1 MPTKIGT
8 MSINIH
14 VNFTNYGSALQTW
27 ALHRAIERAGDSMGT
42 ELQPVLV
49 DYCPDC
55 LAGKDVRNPLSF
67 MWDTD
72 EVSQRNCRLSLPA
85 IAVNA
90 DKFDDFYTNRLNRS
104 RGAYTSENFEKITAV
119 DGISRFVCGSDTIF
133 CPDEFDGFERGYYA
147 DYDCM
152 RGRSVAYAPS
162 FGDPHFSEGD
172 YDVLDQRLF
181 NFLAIGLRENLMLPY
196 VKGHT
201 DVPARRVVDPTLL
214 LDADD
219 YAPIVAPRQQEG
231 GYVLLYSRRHN
242 PEMTEYAERLAGQ
255 NGWDVVEISLRAENA
270 SRHRMA
276 YDAGVEEF
284 LSLVKHARFLVT
296 NSFHGMIFGYQFR
309 TPFYVFA
316 REQANSKIG
325 ECLSALGLADR
336 QLESARDAAEDPLSV
351 DWDAAA
357 RTLLPLRAASRDF
370 LSEALGLLTNVEGE

>member
-27 ALHRAIERAGDSMGT
+27 ALHRAIERVGDSMGT

-72 EVSQRNCRLSLPA
+72 EASQRNCRLSLPPRSTPT
-85 IAVNA
+85 VRSP
-90 DKFDDFYTNRLNRS
+90 TNRLNRS

-152 RGRSVAYAPS
+152 RGR
-162 FGDPHFSEGD
+162 
-172 YDVLDQRLF
+172 QR
-181 NFLAIGLRENLMLPY
+181 GLRAELRR
-196 VKGHT
+196 
-201 DVPARRVVDPTLL
+201 PAFLGGRLSTAPTRGFPTSWQSACARTSCCPTLR
-214 LDADD
+214 ATRMSRRG
-219 YAPIVAPRQQEG
+219 AWWTPRSCSTRTTMRRSWRPASRRAA
-231 GYVLLYSRRHN
+231 YVLLLSAPPQPRDDGIRGAPGWAKRLGRRGDI
-242 PEMTEYAERLAGQ
+242 PPRRERLAAPHGVRRGRRGVPLAGQ
-255 NGWDVVEISLRAENA
+255 
-270 SRHRMA
+270 
-276 YDAGVEEF
+276 
-284 LSLVKHARFLVT
+284 ARSSSLVT

-309 TPFYVFA
+309 TPFYAFA
-316 REQANSKIG
+316 EQANSKIG
-325 ECLSALGLADR
+325 ECRLPSAL
-336 QLESARDAAEDPLSV
+336 
-351 DWDAAA
+351 
-357 RTLLPLRAASRDF
+357 RTDSWK
-370 LSEALGLLTNVEGE
+370 ALGMRLRTP